1 MPSCKAARVRYRRMP
16 IEIESPEQLGYDTI
30 TNNLSESSVADR
42 RLGDLGL
49 ALGPGG
55 DLALGPGGDLALGP
69 GGRAAAL
76 DELLLCYG
84 DHLGDPLLREAVA
97 AGGQGL
103 RPDDVIVTPGAAAA
117 LFATA
122 TSLLEPGDHA
132 VVVRTNYATNLET
145 PRAIGAD
152 LDIVDL
158 DFDHEWKLD
167 PARVA
172 ARVRPGTTRLIS
184 VTCPHNP
191 TGTLLD
197 LASLHALVELA
208 ERSGAALLVDETY
221 RDLTHGA
228 ALPMA
233 ATLSPRAISVSS
245 MSKAYG
251 LPGLRV
257 GWAVCRDAQLAESLL
272 AAKEQIVICGATIDE
287 AIAGKVLADR
297 GRILPPILDE
307 VRTRLDVV
315 RAWMR
320 GQRTFEW
327 IEPAGG
333 VVGLVRFAADIAVD
347 TARFYDV
354 LLREHGTYVGPGH
367 WFEVD
372 DRHFRLGFGWPGD
385 RELRAGLAALSA
397 AAETAIA

>member
-1 MPSCKAARVRYRRMP
+1 MP
-16 IEIESPEQLGYDTI
+16 IEVESPEQLGYDTI
-30 TNNLSESSVADR
+30 TNNLSESSVSDR
-42 RLGDLGL
+42 RLADLGIE
-49 ALGPGG
+49 LGARGG
-55 DLALGPGGDLALGP
+55 AGG
-69 GGRAAAL
+69 L

-97 AGGQGL
+97 ASGPGL
-103 RPDDVIVTPGAAAA
+103 RADDVIVTPGAAAA

-145 PRAIGAD
+145 PRAIGAE

-158 DFDHEWKLD
+158 GFDDGWRLD
-167 PARVA
+167 AEQVA
-172 ARVRPGTTRLIS
+172 AVVRPGVTRLIS

-191 TGTLLD
+191 TGTMLD
-197 LASLHALVELA
+197 LATLHALVELA
-208 ERSGAALLVDETY
+208 ERSGAVLLVDETY
-221 RDLTHGA
+221 RDLTHGS
-228 ALPMA
+228 ALPPA

-287 AIAGKVLADR
+287 AIAGRVLADR
-297 GRILPPILDE
+297 ARFLPPILE
-307 VRTRLDVV
+307 VVRARLDVV
-315 RAWMR
+315 RSWMHD
-320 GQRTFEW
+320 QTTFEW

-333 VVGLVRFAADIAVD
+333 VVGLVRFAADVDVD
-347 TARFYDV
+347 TARFYEV
-354 LLREHGTYVGPGH
+354 LLAEYGTYVGPGH

-372 DRHFRLGFGWPGD
+372 DRHFRLGFGWPTD
-385 RELRAGLAALSA
+385 AELRAGLAALSA
-397 AAETAIA
+397 AAQDART